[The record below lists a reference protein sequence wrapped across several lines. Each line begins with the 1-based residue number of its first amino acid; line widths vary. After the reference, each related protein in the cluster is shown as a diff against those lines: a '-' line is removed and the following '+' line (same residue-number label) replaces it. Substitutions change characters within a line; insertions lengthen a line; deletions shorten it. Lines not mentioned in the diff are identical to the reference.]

1 MKITEI
7 SIFFSYSK
15 LLLQI
20 FLTVNHGSNDVAQS
34 FLYYIQNKISI
45 SDINNTKI
53 KLVTIHLKNIFT
65 SIITL
70 NKK

>member
-1 MKITEI
+1 MLHRVFYT
-7 SIFFSYSK
+7 IF
-15 LLLQI
+15 
-20 FLTVNHGSNDVAQS
+20 
-34 FLYYIQNKISI
+34 KISI
-45 SDINNTKI
+45 SDINNAKI